1 MNTLNRVVIVVL
13 VLLVGLAC
21 NVTLAIPV
29 RILSAAA
36 QQQAALVDYINNLN
50 FYLRVGVCVL
60 IALALDIV
68 FVLLLVVELRRPK
81 TRAIRVEQAAGGV
94 VEVSIGSIA
103 DRLKYEVE
111 RLQGVLRSKSKVS
124 GKRRGVRV
132 ELDVDIAT
140 GLEVPTKAEQIVET
154 ARQVVEEKMGL
165 KLARPPKVNLRA
177 VTGPGLPDV
186 TPKPPVE
193 PPVEPEPWMPSP
205 PQD

>member
-13 VLLVGLAC
+13 VLLGMVAC
-21 NVTLAIPV
+21 TATLAFPV
-29 RILSAAA
+29 RILRAAVR
-36 QQQAALVDYINNLN
+36 QQAALADYIDSLNLV
-50 FYLRVGVCVL
+50 FRVGACVL

-68 FVLLLVVELRRPK
+68 FVLLLAVELRRPK
-81 TRAIRVEQAAGGV
+81 TKAIRVEQAAGGV

-111 RLQGVLRSKSKVS
+111 QLQGVLRSKSQVS
-124 GKRRGVRV
+124 GKRRGVLV
-132 ELDVDIAT
+132 ELDVDIAA

-177 VTGPGLPDV
+177 VTGPGLPDE

-193 PPVEPEPWMPSP
+193 PEPWTPSL